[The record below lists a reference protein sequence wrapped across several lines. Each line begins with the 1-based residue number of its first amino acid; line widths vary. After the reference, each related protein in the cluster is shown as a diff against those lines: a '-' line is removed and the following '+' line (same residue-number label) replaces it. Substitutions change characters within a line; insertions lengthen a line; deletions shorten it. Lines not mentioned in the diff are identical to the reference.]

1 MHPIQERILNLSKDK
16 NLGPLN
22 LRKIGLLINEDHPQK
37 IKHHLE
43 QLEKRGLVV
52 YDRENRKLRA
62 IDPESD
68 PNGLINVPILGS
80 ANCGEA
86 TIFADNYIEGYLK
99 VSPRLLVK
107 TSNIYVIEA
116 SGDSMNQ
123 ADINGKSIEDGDYV
137 VVDSSYNNPENG
149 HYVVSLIDG
158 MANIKRFFKD
168 EKNKQIVLMPESTK
182 NYSPIYIGL
191 DEMDSYRICGRVLQ
205 IIKKPNFLNQ

>member
-1 MHPIQERILNLSKDK
+1 MHPIQERILNLAKDK

-22 LRKIGLLINEDHPQK
+22 LRQIGLLVQEEHPQK

-43 QLEKRGLVV
+43 QLEKHGLVV
-52 YDRENRKLRA
+52 YDRNIRKLKA
-62 IDPESD
+62 VDSESFS
-68 PNGLINVPILGS
+68 NGLINVPILGA

-86 TIFADNYIEGYLK
+86 TIFAENYIEGYLK
-99 VSPRLLVK
+99 ISPRLLVK
-107 TSNIYVIEA
+107 TKSVYAIEA
-116 SGDSMNQ
+116 SGDSMNH

-137 VVDSSYNNPENG
+137 IVDSSYNNPENG

-168 EKNKQIVLMPESTK
+168 EKNSQIVLAPESTK

-191 DEMDSYRICGRVLQ
+191 DEIDNYRICGKVLQ
-205 IIKKPNFLNQ
+205 VIKKPKL